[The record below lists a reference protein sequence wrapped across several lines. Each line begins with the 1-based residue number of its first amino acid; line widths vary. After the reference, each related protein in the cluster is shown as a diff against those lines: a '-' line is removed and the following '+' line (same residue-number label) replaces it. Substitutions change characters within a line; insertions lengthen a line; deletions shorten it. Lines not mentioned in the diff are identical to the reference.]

1 MRPDDMY
8 ASPKSL
14 AGDYSRFRVAERLHC
29 V

>member
-8 ASPKSL
+8 ASLNAL

>member
-1 MRPDDMY
+1 MRPDDRS
-8 ASPKSL
+8 ASPNAL

>member
-8 ASPKSL
+8 ASPNAL
-14 AGDYSRFRVAERLHC
+14 AGDYSRFRVAGRLHC

>member
-1 MRPDDMY
+1 MRPDDLY
-8 ASPKSL
+8 ARPNAL